1 MQKSIRIG
9 ENRTGIATSP
19 IDSKAQ
25 VELAE
30 RQPVEA
36 SNGAALAI
44 VRGSIEEAD
53 PVGTMPPPASAKGA
67 AKSLAK
73 KLTGRRPEMLIN
85 KLGERLAYE
94 RGGARLYDALILKCS
109 TAPVA
114 SELSLE
120 QLRRFRQQE
129 AQHFALLQRTIEDL
143 GADPTAQTPDADVS
157 GVAAMGLQKVISDP
171 RTSVAQCLE
180 AMLVAE
186 LTDNAAWELLITLTR
201 AYGLD
206 EAAESFNLALRQE
219 KQHLHSIR
227 EWYEQEVNREAGL
240 P

>member
-1 MQKSIRIG
+1 MQKTIHMG

-19 IDSKAQ
+19 IDSRAQ
-25 VELAE
+25 IELAE

-36 SNGAALAI
+36 VNGAALAI
-44 VRGSIEEAD
+44 ERSSIEEAD
-53 PVGTMPPPASAKGA
+53 PVGTIPPPVSAKGA

-94 RGGARLYDALILKCS
+94 RSGSRLYDALIVKCS

-114 SELSLE
+114 SDLSIE
-120 QLRRFRQQE
+120 QLRSFRQQE
-129 AQHFALLQRTIEDL
+129 AQHFDLLKLTIETL

-180 AMLVAE
+180 AMLIAE
-186 LTDNAAWELLITLTR
+186 LTDNAAWELLITLAR
-201 AYGLD
+201 GYGLD

-219 KQHLHSIR
+219 EQHLRSIR

-240 P
+240 A